1 MFNAKELFQERFKE
15 HMKLL
20 NRYLRYIFNGHFM
33 IALIFILVTVS
44 VYYQQMIEHIKDPL
58 IPTIVMAVVFGIVV
72 TYNPLQFFL
81 KEPDKVFI
89 IVKERA
95 MTPYFKRTFLYNYFF
110 QLYIVLF
117 AAVAIGPL
125 YTHIY
130 PEKGLTQYG
139 ILIWVVLFL
148 KAVHMWMNWY
158 MLRSHDAFFRKQD
171 IVLRTLISISFFY
184 FLLTSSYLAIV
195 FIVFLSIVFLKNTMT
210 LKKQQGL
217 AWDVLIEN
225 DKYRLA
231 QFYRF
236 VSMFAEAPQMTK
248 RMKKRRFLTNI
259 VEKQLS
265 FSQTKTYDYLYRLT
279 FIRSSDYL
287 NMYIRLI
294 VIGTLFILFIPNDIL
309 KILFGLLFIYMAI
322 FQMVSLYYHHQTSM
336 WLDIYPVNQKEKKK
350 RYIAFSSNL
359 TIAQTMVFTLV
370 FVAMMEY
377 QLALFMFALGLLFN
391 YLFHSMYIEKRLNK

>member
-44 VYYQQMIEHIKDPL
+44 VYYQQMIEQITDPL

-117 AAVAIGPL
+117 TVVAIGPL

-139 ILIWVVLFL
+139 ILIGVVLIL

-171 IVLRTLISISFFY
+171 IVLRAAISIYFFY
-184 FLLTSSYLAIV
+184 FLLASSYFTIV
-195 FIVFLSIVFLKNTMT
+195 FIMFLSIVLLRNTLT

-225 DKYRLA
+225 DKHRLA

-236 VSMFAEAPQMTK
+236 VSMFAEAPQITK
-248 RMKKRRFLTNI
+248 RMKKRRLLTNM
-259 VEKQLS
+259 VEKQVS
-265 FSQTKTYDYLYRLT
+265 FSQKKTYDYLYRLT

-294 VIGTLFILFIPNDIL
+294 VIGTLFILFIPNDVL

-336 WLDIYPVNQKEKKK
+336 WLDIYPVDQQEKRN

-359 TIAQTMVFTLV
+359 TIAQTILFTLV
-370 FVAMMEY
+370 FVAMTEF
-377 QLALFMFALGLLFN
+377 QLALIMFSLGLLFN
-391 YLFHSMYIEKRLNK
+391 YLFHSMYIEKRINK